1 MDRSG
6 DREPGTPEH
15 RAWTQGPWHGTP
27 AEPGAGTQGPG
38 TQGPWHGTPAE
49 PGPGTQ
55 GPWQEGSVYS
65 GTWDPGAG
73 DAAFMGD
80 WSVATVAARTLARR
94 VLRFLLLSALA
105 GFAVVAGLI
114 ALAVAVWPHGLL
126 AVLLVLLAVPVL
138 LVTLG
143 LAGTVWIG
151 RRAWRRGAWLEAVPV
166 AAGVPWLSRVIWAVR
181 AALVGKAF
189 WRLGRR
195 GRRPG
200 YQPRAGDLSGTTR

>member
-6 DREPGTPEH
+6 DWDPGTPEH

-27 AEPGAGTQGPG
+27 ADQGPG
-38 TQGPWHGTPAE
+38 SQRPWHE
-49 PGPGTQ
+49 GPPQ
-55 GPWQEGSVYS
+55 DGSVYS
-65 GTWDPGAG
+65 GAWNPGAG
-73 DAAFMGD
+73 DGAFMGD

-94 VLRFLLLSALA
+94 VVRFLLLSALA

-143 LAGTVWIG
+143 LAGAVWIG
-151 RRAWRRGAWLEAVPV
+151 RRAWRSGAWMEAVPV

-181 AALVGKAF
+181 AALVGRAF